1 MGFIFLSVIF
11 EKKKTSNIVLLHFK
25 GGCVWWLKLITYF
38 QSVFSHLLCQLQTP
52 KNQSNF
58 YAYVLNKQSFFYF
71 QYINPHILS
80 IFNINVWIYRFKVQN
95 ELQWTVWFKCVN
107 VTPIKRCIILTYTP
121 FIKMKRKQFFTIF
134 EEFMGQL
141 LPHVHAMYCLTN
153 HYLKTSKSLYHC

>member
-38 QSVFSHLLCQLQTP
+38 QFVFSHLLCQLQTP
-52 KNQSNF
+52 NNQSNF
-58 YAYVLNKQSFFYF
+58 YAYVLNKQSFFL
-71 QYINPHILS
+71 ISNTS
-80 IFNINVWIYRFKVQN
+80 IHTFLVFSIYRFKVQN
-95 ELQWTVWFKCVN
+95 EIQWTVWFKCVN
-107 VTPIKRCIILTYTP
+107 IAPIKRCIILTYTP
-121 FIKMKRKQFFTIF
+121 FVKMKRKQFFTIF